1 MYDFPTFF
9 VKINYISLVI
19 ISSPYY
25 IKRMNTKKAHSPT
38 KQISNENRNDT
49 KNDTLARIQRKETM
63 SF

>member
-38 KQISNENRNDT
+38 KQISNENRND
-49 KNDTLARIQRKETM
+49 LARIQRKETM